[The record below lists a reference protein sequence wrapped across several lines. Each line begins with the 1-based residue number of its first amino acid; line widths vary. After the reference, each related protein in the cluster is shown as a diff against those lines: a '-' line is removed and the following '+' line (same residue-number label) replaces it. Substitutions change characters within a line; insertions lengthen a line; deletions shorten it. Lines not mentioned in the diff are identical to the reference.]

1 MMPIVAAVP
10 KEVPVKS
17 ETKQQSRKNYQNE
30 YRRYEQAPTYGK
42 INERYRAAGPPDGGD
57 HTDKDKDEEDIF
69 DRADSSSGHC
79 QYLYWRMSLPEG
91 VTEKHQIAE
100 KQGPREWSSLPECS

>member
-1 MMPIVAAVP
+1 MV
-10 KEVPVKS
+10 
-17 ETKQQSRKNYQNE
+17 N
-30 YRRYEQAPTYGK
+30 
-42 INERYRAAGPPDGGD
+42 NERYRAAGPPDGGD

-91 VTEKHQIAE
+91 VTENI
-100 KQGPREWSSLPECS
+100 R